1 MTLALII
8 LIAESMAAGV
18 IIGVNLLLDDADFV
32 SAVLLAVYAVFI
44 ILTAYVIYN
53 VIYTI

>member
-44 ILTAYVIYN
+44 ILTAYVIYR
-53 VIYTI
+53 I